1 MPTVVPVPNPEI
13 TSQMVDENKNQ
24 GIITV
29 AMIRLEEG
37 GLDSKATTSKAT
49 TSKGPGLA
57 DRASFHV
64 GDQLQVRRVDGHI
77 EGVDGARRAHARE

>member
-13 TSQMVDENKNQ
+13 TSQMVDQNKNQ

-29 AMIRLEEG
+29 AMIRLEVG
-37 GLDSKATTSKAT
+37 GLDSKATTSKD
-49 TSKGPGLA
+49 PGLA
-57 DRASFHV
+57 DRASFQV

-77 EGVDGARRAHARE
+77 EGVHGARRAHA

>member
-13 TSQMVDENKNQ
+13 TSQMDDQNKNQ

-29 AMIRLEEG
+29 AMIRLEVG
-37 GLDSKATTSKAT
+37 GLDSKATTSKD
-49 TSKGPGLA
+49 PGLA
-57 DRASFHV
+57 DRASFHI

-77 EGVDGARRAHARE
+77 EGVDGTRRAHTRE